1 MENFMPTI
9 MPTDENNNPI
19 PALRLRDGGAQKIT
33 VTSSSARN
41 ATAFDADTRVIS
53 LYATSAV
60 WVRFGGSS
68 VTATS
73 SDHYFPANIYYDIA
87 IGGEEAKQYTHV
99 AALRTDTD
107 CTLYI
112 SEKI

>member
-1 MENFMPTI
+1 MPTI
-9 MPTDENNNPI
+9 LPTDENNNPI

-41 ATAFDADTRVIS
+41 ATAFDANTKVIS

-60 WVRFGGSS
+60 YVRLGGSG

-73 SDHYFPANIYYDIA
+73 SDHYFPAGVYYDIA
-87 IGGEEAKQYTHV
+87 IGEEESGHSTYI
-99 AALRTDTD
+99 AAVRVDTD

>member
-1 MENFMPTI
+1 MPTLL
-9 MPTDENNNPI
+9 PTDENNNPI

-53 LYATSAV
+53 LYSTSPV
-60 WVRFGGSS
+60 YVRFGGPT

-73 SDHYFPANIYYDIA
+73 SDHYFPANVYYDIS
-87 IGGEEAKQYTHV
+87 IGGEDAAHFTYV